1 MSDVEKYGLVAVV
14 FVGGLLLVIATQ
26 GGFGGGDA
34 QALAPEVIDT
44 ATPLRAPAP
53 KTGGEN
59 TVRVVSVL
67 PDTPFHWD
75 EPPVPYPGRRSVGLP
90 GAGADDAAGVPSS
103 LPLSGPKVAASPALP
118 DAAAAATPRALPGTH
133 TIAKGETLETVADKY
148 LGSKTRWRE
157 LLPLNP
163 GLDPKKLQIGQVL
176 RVSAGQ
182 PSAPL
187 AAAPAP
193 NPPAPV
199 PAPPSTSSPLAKPA
213 PAASTAAATSTSKG
227 RTHTVVKGDTL
238 GAIAKKYLGSSA
250 RADEIFKANTGVLKS
265 MDDLAVGQVLR
276 IP

>member
-34 QALAPEVIDT
+34 QALAPEVIDS
-44 ATPLRAPAP
+44 ATPLRAAAP
-53 KTGGEN
+53 KPGASN

-75 EPPVPYPGRRSVGLP
+75 EPPVPYPGRRSVGQP
-90 GAGADDAAGVPSS
+90 GSASDDAVDAQASP
-103 LPLSGPKVAASPALP
+103 PLSGRQVAAGPAASEP
-118 DAAAAATPRALPGTH
+118 AAAATPRALPGTH
-133 TIAKGETLETVADKY
+133 TVAKGETLETIADQY

-176 RVSAGQ
+176 RVSAS
-182 PSAPL
+182 PPRAPL
-187 AAAPAP
+187 AAAPSP
-193 NPPAPV
+193 NALV
-199 PAPPSTSSPLAKPA
+199 PAPTVAAAPLAKPA
-213 PAASTAAATSTSKG
+213 PAASTSPETG

-238 GAIAKKYLGSSA
+238 GGIAKTYLGSAA
-250 RADEIFKANTGVLKS
+250 RADEIYKANTDVLKS
-265 MDDLAVGQVLR
+265 KDDLAVGQVLR